1 MNWKTYVA
9 VVLVFL
15 PISICAVEA
24 QEPTAQEPEVQ
35 EPEVQE
41 PEQRVIEEVIVTAQ
55 KRSQS
60 IQDVPISISA
70 ISGDTMEARQQFD
83 FEALVP
89 DLPNVEFISSPGLDK
104 ALGIRGLFTAT
115 SNPAFEQSVGVFS
128 DGVYVPRGRLY
139 DLTFTDVERIEVL
152 RGPQGVL
159 NGKNSIAGA
168 INIHSRK
175 PTKDFE
181 AGGGLSN
188 EFQNGGY
195 SGEVFVSG
203 PMTDKLSGRAFVKY
217 QKIGGYLDFPRT
229 GRTDQNESDFLSFK
243 GSLLYEPTAN
253 SSLLLRYDRQEAEQ
267 LGMEFG
273 TYRFQASVADD
284 LEAFYRSDDPDFDF
298 VTNDVISNGRLLR
311 VDEQGNVTASNER
324 PFAGTDI
331 DTFEAKY
338 DWGFSNGGEFT
349 SITSYLTYSS
359 YGLYAHPMRPVD
371 FLTQGDEDEE
381 EGFGQFTQE
390 LRYVSPAGETIDYLA
405 GLYYLSSDLDIRRDD
420 SVVSAAALGYPDEWN
435 FLPIENFVQ
444 ETESISVF
452 GQATWNITDRFN
464 ASLGLRYTN
473 EDKQADGSMRLL
485 STDRSQVVGGQE
497 PGSPGFNPI
506 ADLFATNYV
515 NTGKRTEESWDP
527 SFVFRWHASDTSM
540 LYASWTQATKAGGF
554 VAGDLNGLSFEYD
567 EEKARSVEV
576 GAKQEF
582 LNNRFRW
589 NMAVFSTEFRDLQ
602 VSAWDANVF
611 SFVTKNAAKATVRGL
626 ESDLIYVINRHW
638 TLGGAV
644 GYLDAKYDDYPGASC
659 SVGESREADCAADE
673 TRNAAGDELRQAPEW
688 TANAYVDFENELS
701 NGLSFGLRLTV
712 DYSDSYFM
720 SATND
725 PYLRLDPYTKTDT
738 VVWLGSVGGNWKLSL
753 LGKNLSDE
761 RVPFFANN
769 TPLIDGAYFS
779 SVQAGRELFLNLT
792 FAF

>member
-1 MNWKTYVA
+1 MIPVA
-9 VVLVFL
+9 MLLAFF
-15 PISICAVEA
+15 PITICAADTE
-24 QEPTAQEPEVQ
+24 EPE
-35 EPEVQE
+35 
-41 PEQRVIEEVIVTAQ
+41 IEEPDVVEEPQGRFSEEVMVTAQ
-55 KRSQS
+55 YRSQS
-60 IQDVPISISA
+60 VQDVPISISA
-70 ISGDTMEARQQFD
+70 VSGELMESRQLFD
-83 FEALVP
+83 FEELVP

-104 ALGIRGLFTAT
+104 AIGIRGLFTAT
-115 SNPAFEQSVGVFS
+115 SNPAFEQSVGVFT
-128 DGVYVPRGRLY
+128 DGVYISRGRLY
-139 DLTFTDVERIEVL
+139 ELTFIDVDRIEVL

-175 PTKDFE
+175 PTWE
-181 AGGGLSN
+181 LETGGGVSY
-188 EFQNGGY
+188 EFENGGY
-195 SGEVFVSG
+195 SADGYVSG
-203 PMTDKLSGRAFVKY
+203 PMTDTLSGRAYVRY

-243 GSLLYEPTAN
+243 GSLLYLPTTN
-253 SSLLLRYDRQEAEQ
+253 SSLLLRYDHQEAEQ

-273 TYRFQASVADD
+273 TYRFQGSVADD
-284 LEAFYRSDDPDFDF
+284 LEALYRSEDPDFDF

-311 VDEQGNVTASNER
+311 VDDEGNVTASNER

-331 DTFEAKY
+331 DTFAAKF
-338 DWGFSNGGEFT
+338 DWGFKNGGEFT

-381 EGFGQFTQE
+381 EGFSQFTQE
-390 LRYVSPAGETIDYLA
+390 LRYVSPGGKTIDYVA
-405 GLYYLSSDLDIRRDD
+405 GIYYLSSDLDIRRDD
-420 SVVSAAALGYPDEWN
+420 SVVSAAALGYPGEWN
-435 FLPIENFVQ
+435 FLPIENFMQ
-444 ETESISVF
+444 ETESISAF
-452 GQATWNITDRFN
+452 GQATWNINDRLH
-464 ASLGLRYTN
+464 ASLGLRYTY
-473 EDKQADGSMRLL
+473 EDKGADGSMTLL

-497 PGSPGFNPI
+497 PGSPGFNPV

-515 NTGKRTEESWDP
+515 NSGQRTEKSWSP
-527 SFVFRWHASDTSM
+527 SLIFQWDVGDTGM
-540 LYASWTQATKAGGF
+540 LYASWTEATKAGGF

-567 EEKARSVEV
+567 EEEARSIEI

-582 LNNRFRW
+582 LNGRLRW
-589 NMAVFSTEFRDLQ
+589 NLAVFNTEFRDLQ

-611 SFVTKNAAKATVRGL
+611 SFVTNNAAKATVKGF
-626 ESDLIYVINRHW
+626 ETDLIYSINRHW
-638 TLGGAV
+638 TLGGAL

-659 SVGESREADCAADE
+659 SVGESREADCDADD
-673 TRNAAGDELRQAPEW
+673 TRNAAGDELRQAPDW
-688 TANAYVDFENELS
+688 TANAYADYVTEFS
-701 NGLSFGLRLTV
+701 SRLSFGIRLTV

-725 PYLRLDPYTKTDT
+725 PYLRVDPFTKTDT
-738 VVWLGSVGGNWKLSL
+738 LVWLGSADGSWRVSL

-761 RVPFFANN
+761 RVPYFANN

-779 SVQAGRELFLNLT
+779 SVQPGRELYLEFS